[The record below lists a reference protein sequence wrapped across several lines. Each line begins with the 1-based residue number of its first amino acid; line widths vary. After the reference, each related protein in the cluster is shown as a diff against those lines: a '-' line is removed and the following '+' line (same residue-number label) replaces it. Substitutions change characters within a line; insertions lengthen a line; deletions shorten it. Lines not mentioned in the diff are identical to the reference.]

1 MGGIKRAY
9 DCYRVAAS
17 LSAEGTFVN
26 ISARAGE
33 MALRIA
39 QGEAGMNFVEMED
52 EISAIYDAS
61 RGMGGTL
68 EAVAHVLKACITKEI
83 LTAKYAMT

>member
-1 MGGIKRAY
+1 
-9 DCYRVAAS
+9 
-17 LSAEGTFVN
+17 
-26 ISARAGE
+26 
-33 MALRIA
+33 
-39 QGEAGMNFVEMED
+39 MNFVEMED

-83 LTAKYAMT
+83 LTAKYAMP